1 MSTFL
6 TQYDHF
12 LAIIRQ
18 DIHIE
23 AAARSLFYNLIS
35 QEVSRLLGA
44 GLYIDTYGFTERPF
58 TLLPDPDFLF
68 WSAIHKRASAVLEYG
83 IVTHAPL
90 TVVTGEVGTGKTT
103 LIQHLLKDIGPDTTV
118 GLLSNAHG
126 GRGDLMRWLLNAL
139 EIPHDPRDDYVAF
152 FQTLQD
158 FIIAE
163 YAAGRHV
170 IILIDEAQN
179 LSIEGLEEL
188 RMLTNINSN
197 KDELLQLIL
206 VGQPELRDMIALPEM
221 RQFAQRVTA
230 AYHIRPFDHETTHAY
245 IVHRLI
251 HAGGTGQEIDH
262 KAILRVHELT
272 EGIPRLINKFCDLA
286 LVYASQNDDI
296 IVREE
301 LIKEMVDD
309 GLFLTT
315 QKATPFQLQNPI
327 FETPKAAE

>member
-1 MSTFL
+1 M
-6 TQYDHF
+6 
-12 LAIIRQ
+12 I
-18 DIHIE
+18 
-23 AAARSLFYNLIS
+23 
-35 QEVSRLLGA
+35 RLLGT
-44 GLYIDTYGFTERPF
+44 GLYIDTYGFSERPF

-68 WSAIHKRASAVLEYG
+68 WSAFHKRASAVLEYG

-103 LIQHLLKDIGPDTTV
+103 LIQHLLKDIDPDTTV
-118 GLLSNAHG
+118 GLLSNAYG

-139 EIPHDPRDDYVAF
+139 EVPHDPKGDYVEF

-158 FIIAE
+158 FIIEE
-163 YAAGRHV
+163 YAARRHV

-206 VGQPELRDMIALPEM
+206 VGQPELRDMIALPEL

-230 AYHIRPFDHETTHAY
+230 AYHIKPFDEETTRAY
-245 IVHRLI
+245 IIHRLK
-251 HAGGTGQEIDH
+251 HVGGTGKEIADGVI
-262 KAILRVHELT
+262 KKIFFET

-286 LVYASQNDDI
+286 LVYASQNEDNV
-296 IVREE
+296 VREE
-301 LIKEMVDD
+301 LINEMISD
-309 GLFLTT
+309 GIFLNTR
-315 QKATPFQLQNPI
+315 KMPLLQLENPI
-327 FETPKAAE
+327 FATTRAAE